1 MPPLALPPV
10 TKGRFDSNSGLTSFS
25 YHNMRDMDV
34 IDLDSWRS
42 GLVSGEVY
50 VGKCCT
56 VTDERPKPDSMAG
69 YRIVQ
74 K

>member
-1 MPPLALPPV
+1 
-10 TKGRFDSNSGLTSFS
+10 
-25 YHNMRDMDV
+25 MRDMDV